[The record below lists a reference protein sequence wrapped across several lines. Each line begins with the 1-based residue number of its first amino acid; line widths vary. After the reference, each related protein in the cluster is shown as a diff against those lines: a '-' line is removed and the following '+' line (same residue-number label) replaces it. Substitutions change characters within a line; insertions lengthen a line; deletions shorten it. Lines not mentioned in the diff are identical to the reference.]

1 LADNDSTQP
10 EKGVPA
16 ELNQDRFVGRQDL
29 TRWYSPLGRGLA
41 KLMHWIAL
49 RIGAHLAL
57 IITLLVGGV
66 LAVGLTTLFA
76 TIYDA
81 VTEADGVAGLDH
93 PLLNFAMSIR
103 SPWLDTA
110 ATDYTN
116 VGGPIGMP
124 IVAVAA
130 MIVLAVRRR
139 SWTPVILIGAAGAG
153 SLLMT
158 IAGKQLFGRSRPP
171 LSDAVP
177 PFEYSPS
184 FPSGHSLNSFVIAGI
199 IAYLIV
205 LRRKTVVGRVST
217 ISLAALFAL
226 TIGLSRVFLGHH
238 WFTDVL
244 GAWVLGAAWLAI
256 VVTAHRLYLTSRK
269 HGSRD
274 RPVVTAR
281 RISARG

>member
-1 LADNDSTQP
+1 MADNNSKQP

-29 TRWYSPLGRGLA
+29 TRWSPLGQRLA

-66 LAVGLTTLFA
+66 LAVGLTSLFA
-76 TIYDA
+76 WIYDA

-93 PLLNFAMSIR
+93 PLLNYVMSIR
-103 SPWLDTA
+103 SPWLDSAVTA
-110 ATDYTN
+110 YTN
-116 VGGPIGMP
+116 LGGTIGMP
-124 IVAVAA
+124 ILAIAVMAL
-130 MIVLAVRRR
+130 LAIRRR
-139 SWTPVILIGAAGAG
+139 SWTPVILIGSAALG

-205 LRRKTVVGRVST
+205 LRRKTATGRVVT
-217 ISLAALFAL
+217 ISLAALFAVTMGL
-226 TIGLSRVFLGHH
+226 TRVFLGHH

-256 VVTAHRLYLTSRK
+256 VITAHRLYLTSRK
-269 HGSRD
+269 RGSRD
-274 RPVVTAR
+274 RPVVPTR
-281 RISARG
+281 RVSARG